1 MVMKDSKIYA
11 SMILS
16 ILSSSKD
23 KQSALRAVQQ
33 NFVFQGTL
41 RIDIEALFE
50 KHQNNEQSLIN
61 EFMNLIERFHK
72 NNYPYLANIT
82 LKPTRGTKSHSS

>member
-1 MVMKDSKIYA
+1 MKDSQLYA

-23 KQSALRAVQQ
+23 KQSALQAVQH

-41 RIDIEALFE
+41 RMEIEKLFE
-50 KHQNNEQSLIN
+50 TYKHSEKKLIFAFMDLVEQ
-61 EFMNLIERFHK
+61 FHK
-72 NNYPYLANIT
+72 NDYPYIAGIS
-82 LKPTRGTKSHSS
+82 LKPTRGRQSHSS

>member
-1 MVMKDSKIYA
+1 MKDSQIYA

-23 KQSALRAVQQ
+23 KTSALRAVQQ

-41 RIDIEALFE
+41 RMDIEKLFLTYKDCE
-50 KHQNNEQSLIN
+50 KKLTF
-61 EFMNLIERFHK
+61 EFMNLIERFSNHT
-72 NNYPYLANIT
+72 YPYLAGIS
-82 LKPTRGTKSHSS
+82 LKETRRTQCHSS

>member
-1 MVMKDSKIYA
+1 MQDSKIYA

-23 KQSALRAVQQ
+23 KTSALRAVQQ

-41 RIDIEALFE
+41 RMDIEALFE
-50 KHQNNEQSLIN
+50 KYNNSEKMLIN
-61 EFMNLIERFHK
+61 EFMFLVDQFNS
-72 NNYPYLANIT
+72 NTYPYLANIS
-82 LKPTRGTKSHSS
+82 LRPTRRTHCHTS